1 MICRMK
7 RVLEARSQISTLIHG
22 DTVPVPMV
30 ACFLRR
36 VKDRGSLNPLDFHGW
51 SCTGLHARSKQRQEE
66 SREIVVESE
75 YVSLGYLKA
84 VFTTK
89 FFNTTKLSSTSSP
102 LGTSTST
109 ARMELHTTNVM
120 SSDPDKE
127 LMEAVLRQIDGKI
140 NNQQL
145 ADDLG
150 MDSAKS
156 AGQRWR
162 RFKTKLL
169 SRKEKKQSAAT
180 RVAKTIT
187 LKPAKLSNSTGS
199 EGGKETQE
207 A

>member
-1 MICRMK
+1 
-7 RVLEARSQISTLIHG
+7 
-22 DTVPVPMV
+22 
-30 ACFLRR
+30 
-36 VKDRGSLNPLDFHGW
+36 
-51 SCTGLHARSKQRQEE
+51 
-66 SREIVVESE
+66 
-75 YVSLGYLKA
+75 LKA